1 MARTFGFLRAL
12 NVGGH
17 TVPMARLKELFEELE
32 LGSVET
38 FLASGNVTFDA
49 GKAEPARLQ
58 RRIEAHLHQA
68 LGYEVHTFLRSEL
81 ELASLVQGCPFSE
94 AEVKAATALNV
105 ILLQAPLRPEAEA
118 RLRTL
123 SVGVDRLQAAG
134 REVWWLHAVKQVN
147 GTIICANIHLLF
159 WLSLVPFTTAWM
171 GDNHFAALPVAVYGV
186 VLFGA
191 GTAYFLLTRSLV
203 HHHGQASLLHS
214 AVGTDLK
221 TKVSTAI
228 VLVAI
233 PLAFLN
239 RWVAFG
245 LYWVVTLSWLVPD
258 RRIERLVGDAEGEP
272 SA

>member
-38 FLASGNVTFDA
+38 FLDSGNVTFDA

-118 RLRTL
+118 RLRAL

-134 REVWWLHAVKQVN
+134 REVWWLCAVKQSESTFSNAVFEKATGQRATFRGFN
-147 GTIICANIHLLF
+147 TLQRL
-159 WLSLVPFTTAWM
+159 
-171 GDNHFAALPVAVYGV
+171 AAKSIPV
-186 VLFGA
+186 
-191 GTAYFLLTRSLV
+191 R
-203 HHHGQASLLHS
+203 
-214 AVGTDLK
+214 
-221 TKVSTAI
+221 
-228 VLVAI
+228 
-233 PLAFLN
+233 
-239 RWVAFG
+239 
-245 LYWVVTLSWLVPD
+245 
-258 RRIERLVGDAEGEP
+258 
-272 SA
+272 